1 MQGSRAHRVQGVDV
15 GLVLHE
21 ELEHLVGAV
30 EGGVVQ
36 RGLVAL
42 VPGVHTEAAG
52 VEQDS
57 DNLGDS
63 LTIKMLN
70 AGDRV
75 KGMNAEVDPDP
86 SS

>member
-1 MQGSRAHRVQGVDV
+1 MQGSRAHCVQGVDIC
-15 GLVLHE
+15 LVLHE

-36 RGLVAL
+36 RGLVAF

-52 VEQDS
+52 VEEDS

-75 KGMNAEVDPDP
+75 RN
-86 SS
+86 